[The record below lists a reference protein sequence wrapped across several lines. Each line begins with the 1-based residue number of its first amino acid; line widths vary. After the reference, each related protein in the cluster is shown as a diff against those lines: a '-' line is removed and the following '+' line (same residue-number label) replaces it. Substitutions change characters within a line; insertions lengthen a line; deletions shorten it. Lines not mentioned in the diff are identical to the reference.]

1 MSWTCPTRIER
12 RTPGAQPRFRLRFAM
27 TRQVLSLGEQRFGV
41 THAIRWSRL
50 CIAPIEALERNAI
63 SQARPP
69 GTLPNAS
76 QAADDRAQYF
86 ARPCLG
92 RSPCS
97 PWRRTC
103 HAMAQ
108 RRWKRRNAPRTRF
121 LAAFSLVEVLA
132 SLFILTLSAVGI
144 TAAWRLADYQ
154 ELLTRVD
161 RRAERI
167 LRQYYELQTF
177 APPDSRPF
185 TVNESSQQTPIT
197 GYLYHPRL
205 ISGQTGTGSFGNL
218 IPFSISMTNGTA
230 AGTSQ
235 LILSYTV
242 PSYGT
247 QTSRQVIKTV
257 VLNP

>member
-1 MSWTCPTRIER
+1 
-12 RTPGAQPRFRLRFAM
+12 LR
-27 TRQVLSLGEQRFGV
+27 G
-41 THAIRWSRL
+41 
-50 CIAPIEALERNAI
+50 
-63 SQARPP
+63 
-69 GTLPNAS
+69 
-76 QAADDRAQYF
+76 
-86 ARPCLG
+86 
-92 RSPCS
+92 
-97 PWRRTC
+97 
-103 HAMAQ
+103 
-108 RRWKRRNAPRTRF
+108 NAPRLR
-121 LAAFSLVEVLA
+121 LQAAFSLMEVLA
-132 SLFILTLSAVGI
+132 SLFILTLSAIGI

-185 TVNESSQQTPIT
+185 TVNQSPQQTPIT

-205 ISGQTGTGSFGNL
+205 ITNQSGTDKFGNL

-230 AGTSQ
+230 PGASQ
-235 LILSYTV
+235 LVLTYAV

-247 QTSRQVIKTV
+247 QASRQVTKTV